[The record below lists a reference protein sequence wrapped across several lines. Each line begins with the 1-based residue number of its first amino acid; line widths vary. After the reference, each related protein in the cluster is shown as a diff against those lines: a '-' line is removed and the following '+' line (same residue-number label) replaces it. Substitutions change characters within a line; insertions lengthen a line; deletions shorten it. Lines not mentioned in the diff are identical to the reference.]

1 VAYIK
6 FNQFGHNI
14 QQKEG
19 EYKTTTNMYTPLQKK
34 INIEKG
40 K

>member
-1 VAYIK
+1 MCLKNKNQWLDVAYIK

-19 EYKTTTNMYTPLQKK
+19 EYKTTN
-34 INIEKG
+34 
-40 K
+40 